1 VWSVPVVAVPAHAME
16 AGTAHELCRESVH
29 LTVNDISE

>member
-1 VWSVPVVAVPAHAME
+1 VWSVPVVAVPAHLME
-16 AGTAHELCRESVH
+16 AGVGPEACRKCVH